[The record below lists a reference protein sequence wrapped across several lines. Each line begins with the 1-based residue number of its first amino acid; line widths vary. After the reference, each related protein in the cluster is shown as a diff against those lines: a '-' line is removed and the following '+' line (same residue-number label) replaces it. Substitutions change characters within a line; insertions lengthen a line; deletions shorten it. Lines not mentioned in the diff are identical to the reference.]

1 MKPTNLLPC
10 DGEANYY
17 GPVMTE
23 TEAARWLECL
33 RETIEWRRDEVTMFG
48 KRIVTARKVAWY
60 GEKPFAYSYS
70 GTTRAALSWTPELV
84 ELKTMVEEVVGASFN
99 SCLLNLY
106 HDGSEGMGWHSD
118 DEETLV
124 ENATIGSLSIGAT
137 RKFVFRHRND
147 KTRKVPVLLESGSL
161 LAMRGATQEN
171 WSHALMKSKR
181 VVDPRINLTF
191 RRMKA

>member
-17 GPVMTE
+17 GPVVTE
-23 TEAARWLECL
+23 AEAARWLESL
-33 RETIEWRRDEVTMFG
+33 RGTIEWRRDEVTMFG
-48 KRIVTARKVAWY
+48 KKIVMARKVAWY
-60 GEKPFAYSYS
+60 GEKPFAYTYS
-70 GTTRAALSWTPELV
+70 GTTRAALPWTSELS
-84 ELKTMVEEVVGASFN
+84 ELKAMVEEVSGSSFN

-118 DEETLV
+118 DEDTLV
-124 ENATIGSLSIGAT
+124 ENATIASLSFGAE
-137 RKFVFRHRND
+137 RKFVLRHKSE
-147 KTRKVPVLLESGSL
+147 KTRKIAVMLEPGSL
-161 LAMRGATQEN
+161 LTMRGETQKN

-191 RRMKA
+191 RLMKE